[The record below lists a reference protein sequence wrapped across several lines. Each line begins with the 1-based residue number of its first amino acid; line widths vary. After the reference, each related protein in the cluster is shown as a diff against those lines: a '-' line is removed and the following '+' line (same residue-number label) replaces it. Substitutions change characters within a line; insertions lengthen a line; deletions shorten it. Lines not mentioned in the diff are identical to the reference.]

1 MAKSLD
7 GGNKVWAPHSHEG
20 FVLGTIVD
28 MGSDT
33 LTIEPFTKERNAK
46 PITAPFSDVY
56 PAEEDTDK
64 DVDDNCSLMFL
75 NEATLLHNIR
85 LRYKREQIYTYVA
98 NILIAVNPY
107 HDIPKLYA
115 AETIKSYGGKSLGTM
130 PPHVFAI
137 ADKTY
142 RDMKVNKES
151 QSIIV
156 SGESGA
162 GKTETTKYILRYLTE
177 SHGSGMIIDQRIVE
191 ANPLLE
197 AFGNAKTVRNNNS
210 SRFGKFVEIHFD
222 HKHKVVGGYVSHY
235 LLEKSRIC
243 SQSRQERNYHIFYR
257 MCAGAPEDVRVKLHL
272 GNPDEYHYL
281 RNGCTQYFTNK
292 DTINLI
298 NQARKSKQ
306 FLKDGSLHDP
316 ILDDVKDYKRMEDA
330 MKCVGI
336 EEAEKMN
343 LFRIAAAVLH
353 LGNVTFEEDHN
364 NTSGGCIVPQSSDK
378 ALAVTA
384 ELMGLG
390 KEELQEALTT
400 RVMQTARAGPGGT
413 VIKVPLKFD
422 QASNARDALAKAV
435 YSRLFDRV
443 VARVNQCFPFQSSEH
458 FIGVLDIA
466 GFEYFEMNSFE
477 QFCINYCNEKL
488 QQFFNE
494 RILKEEQELYQKE
507 GLGVAEVSYVDNQ
520 DAIDLIEMKA
530 SGILDILDEES
541 RLPRPDSI
549 HFTTEVHNRHKNHFR
564 LTIPRKS
571 KLAYHKKLRDDEGFL
586 IRHFAGA
593 VCYTTKLF
601 IEKNNDA
608 LHDSLEFLIQ
618 ESKDPFIQD
627 LFGEK
632 KKKTSGKL
640 GFISVGNKFKT
651 QLEQLLDKLRN
662 TGSAFVRCIK
672 PNLKMTS
679 GMFEGAQI
687 LSQLQCA
694 GMVSVLDL
702 MQGGFPSRAQFQDLY
717 NMYKQYLPADL
728 ARLDPR
734 LFCKALFKALGLNE
748 NDFKFGLTKV
758 FFRPGKFAEFDQIMK
773 SDPEHLAAL
782 VAKVRKWLLQSRWK
796 KAQWCTLSVIKL
808 KNKIL
813 YRRAALIKIQS
824 GFRMMICMK
833 KHKPRI
839 AGMKKVTTLK
849 TLSGQMHQLVSA
861 LKEDKQSSGKQ
872 VTDLEAGI
880 NGLVKQIKTTMM
892 TREQID
898 KEYNTLYNQATQL
911 MKTLD
916 SKKKKQEEEERMR
929 KIQEEMER
937 ERKRREE
944 EEQKR
949 KQEEEEKRLR
959 LEMEAQ
965 RKKEEEEQKRREEE
979 EKRLQK
985 EIEEQLAKEAEE
997 EAKNQAI
1004 LEQERRDRELAMRL
1018 AEDEGQEIVEEP
1030 QEAPQ
1035 LKRAVATKQGSKKY
1049 ELSKW
1054 KYAELRDA
1062 INTSCD
1068 VELLEACREEF
1079 HRRLKVY
1086 HAWKTK
1092 NKKRTAG
1099 TEDER
1104 APDSV
1109 MQAYRERQ
1117 RTMSMNQMAQAPPL
1131 PPRQQSLPN
1140 RQQRY
1145 FRIPFIRPA
1154 DQYKDNQNRKKGY
1167 WYAHFDGQWI
1177 ARQMELHPDKVPVI
1191 LVAGKD
1197 DMQMCELSLDETGLT
1212 RKRGAEII
1220 AREFEEQ
1227 WNRTGGREYL
1237 MQAIQSKQARPT
1249 YATAMLQQQYKK

>member
-115 AETIKSYGGKSLGTM
+115 SDTIKGYQGKSLGTM

-151 QSIIV
+151 QSIVV

-257 MCAGAPEDVRVKLHL
+257 MCAGAPEEVRVKLHL
-272 GNPDEYHYL
+272 GSPDEFHYL
-281 RNGCTQYFTNK
+281 RNGCTQYFTHK

-298 NQARKSKQ
+298 NQSRKSKQ

-330 MKCVGI
+330 MRCVGI

-435 YSRLFDRV
+435 YSKLFDRV
-443 VARVNQCFPFQSSEH
+443 VARVNQCFPFQTSEH

-520 DAIDLIEMKA
+520 DAINLVEMKG

-541 RLPRPDSI
+541 RLPRPDSV

-618 ESKDPFIQD
+618 ESKDPFIRD

-632 KKKTSGKL
+632 KKKSTGKL

-651 QLEQLLDKLRN
+651 QLESLLDKLRN

-717 NMYKQYLPADL
+717 NMYKKYLPSDL

-813 YRRAALIKIQS
+813 FRRAALIKIQS

-849 TLSGQMHQLVSA
+849 KLIGQMHQLVSA

-872 VTDLEAGI
+872 VTEMEQGI
-880 NGLVKQIKTTMM
+880 NGLVTKIKTTIM

-916 SKKKKQEEEERMR
+916 SKKKKQEEEDRMR
-929 KIQEEMER
+929 KIHEEMER
-937 ERKRREE
+937 ERKRREDE
-944 EEQKR
+944 ELKR

-959 LEMEAQ
+959 LEMESQ

-1035 LKRAVATKQGSKKY
+1035 LKRSVATKQGSKKY

-1099 TEDER
+1099 QEDER